1 MVMKQNRQV
10 NRIIFQ
16 TVKKQKILSVGIL
29 CAVVGAVVA
38 ALIPPLILA
47 KMIDRITAGKDSRF
61 WNDPIIRCHALAHRS
76 HGICK
81 GKFADH
87 IWTEDDTC
95 AAQQSHGEIYST
107 HNR

>member
-10 NRIIFQ
+10 NKIIFQ

-47 KMIDRITAGKDSRF
+47 KIID
-61 WNDPIIRCHALAHRS
+61 
-76 HGICK
+76 
-81 GKFADH
+81 
-87 IWTEDDTC
+87 
-95 AAQQSHGEIYST
+95 
-107 HNR
+107 

>member
-1 MVMKQNRQV
+1 MVMKRNRQV

-47 KMIDRITAGKDSRF
+47 KMIDMITAGKTADFGMILLYVAMLWS
-61 WNDPIIRCHALAHRS
+61 WNLQ
-76 HGICK
+76 
-81 GKFADH
+81 GKV
-87 IWTEDDTC
+87 C
-95 AAQQSHGEIYST
+95 
-107 HNR
+107 